1 MNKQSIL
8 TPRTKIARGEII
20 MTLFKVLAAA
30 AILSVTTG
38 ATAFART
45 PYEHIRHEQMVPR
58 VNLDR
63 NAGGPVCLH
72 DYADDYTDC
81 SYSSHSQCAATASG
95 GLGECSM
102 N

>member
-1 MNKQSIL
+1 
-8 TPRTKIARGEII
+8 

-45 PYEHIRHEQMVPR
+45 PYEHTRHEQMLPR
-58 VNLDR
+58 FDLDR
-63 NAGGPVCLH
+63 NAGGSWCLH
-72 DYADDYTDC
+72 DYADDNIDC
-81 SYSSHSQCAATASG
+81 SYASRSQCAATASG

>member
-1 MNKQSIL
+1 MSRQSIL
-8 TPRTKIARGEII
+8 APGTRIATGEVI

-30 AILSVTTG
+30 AVVSVTMG

-45 PYEHIRHEQMVPR
+45 PYEHIRHEQMLPR

-81 SYSSHSQCAATASG
+81 SYASHSQCAATAAG

>member
-1 MNKQSIL
+1 
-8 TPRTKIARGEII
+8 

-38 ATAFART
+38 AAFARA
-45 PYEHIRHEQMVPR
+45 PYEQIRHEQMVPR
-58 VNLDR
+58 LHLDR
-63 NAGGPVCLH
+63 TTVGSWCLH
-72 DYADDYTDC
+72 DYADDDIDC
-81 SYSSHSQCAATASG
+81 SYSSRSQCAATASG